1 MEIILGLSVLVL
13 FLMAFM
19 INKKAD
25 ELEAYVREVEE
36 LAIYTADE
44 TEDLEYLVKNLT
56 PKAKTPKAQAPKAQ
70 APKAKAPKA
79 PKNK

>member
-56 PKAKTPKAQAPKAQ
+56 PKAKTPKAPAPKAQ
-70 APKAKAPKA
+70 APKA